1 MITVYYRERI
11 QIKISPPPQK
21 KKREMFLAV
30 CRRILN
36 MDLPIVLCLGA
47 TDSVD
52 SSWQSCMKICVK
64 YCQSEML
71 TPVLACTL
79 STVGVPSFRRQYG

>member
-11 QIKISPPPQK
+11 QIKISQK
-21 KKREMFLAV
+21 KKKKKREREMFLAV

-47 TDSVD
+47 TDSVN
-52 SSWQSCMKICVK
+52 SSWK
-64 YCQSEML
+64 
-71 TPVLACTL
+71 
-79 STVGVPSFRRQYG
+79 